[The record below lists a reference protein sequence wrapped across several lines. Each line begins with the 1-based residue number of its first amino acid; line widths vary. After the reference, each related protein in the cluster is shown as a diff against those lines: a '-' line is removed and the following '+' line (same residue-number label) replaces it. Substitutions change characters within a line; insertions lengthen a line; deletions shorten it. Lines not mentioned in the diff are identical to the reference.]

1 MGKAKN
7 SLTSRMKENYELRC
21 RHWLPRRSYVL
32 IRVDGRS
39 FHTWTKGLN
48 KPYDVEMM
56 KCMDTVAFKLFEE
69 IPGAKFGYVQSDE
82 VSLLITDFDKIGT
95 EAWFDNCQNKLESVS
110 ASIATMAFNRE
121 VIRYARANLEM
132 DITKLGSKAP
142 DATFDSRAW
151 TIPDYVEVENYFID
165 RQKDAIRN
173 SVTMLANY
181 YASHKSLLKKKVSDR
196 HEVIRAAGDDWEKH
210 PLRFR
215 RGAAVYRV
223 GGISN
228 GVAIDQDTPEFTKD
242 RGYLKRH
249 IPRHWADD

>member
-1 MGKAKN
+1 
-7 SLTSRMKENYELRC
+7 MKENYELRC

-39 FHTWTKGLN
+39 FHTWTRGLH
-48 KPYDVEMM
+48 KPYDVDMM
-56 KCMDTVAFKLFEE
+56 KCMDAVAFKLFDE
-69 IPGAKFGYVQSDE
+69 IPGAKFGFVQSDE

-110 ASIATMAFNRE
+110 ASIATMAFNRHLLVNYIAQTTE
-121 VIRYARANLEM
+121 EKCGM
-132 DITKLGSKAP
+132 GTKSP

-173 SVTMLANY
+173 SVTMLANH
-181 YASHKSLLKKKVSDR
+181 YASHKSLLGKKVADR
-196 HEVIRAAGDDWEKH
+196 HEVIQAAGDNWEKH

-223 GGISN
+223 GGESN
-228 GVAIDQDTPEFTKD
+228 GVTIDQDTPEFTKD

-249 IPRHWADD
+249 VPRHWADEETVS